1 MKAIVYEN
9 FGDEDVLSL
18 AEVSQPEV
26 RATDLLVRVVAAGVN
41 RADILQRTGRYGTQ
55 TFGESPLLGLE
66 VAGTVVELG
75 ANCDS
80 FKIGDRVMG
89 IVGGG
94 GYAEYARVDG
104 QMAVL
109 VPETMTFL
117 DAAATMESFVTAF
130 EAVSHLAGVKED
142 SSVLIHGAAGGV
154 GSACVQT
161 AVALKAKVYGTAS
174 RERRA
179 DVVCL
184 GAVDVFDY
192 TRDNFEQK
200 IKEVTVGVGVD
211 AIIDFVGG
219 DYLAANIRSL
229 KEGGSLIQVGLMSN
243 RTDASIPLKVLLYN
257 HLRLIGTVMKSRTVD
272 EKRAMVARF
281 RKHLLPLFES
291 NALHPIVN
299 SVFPLA
305 LAADA
310 HRKMQAGGVFGKIV
324 LSIQ

>member
-1 MKAIVYEN
+1 V
-9 FGDEDVLSL
+9 
-18 AEVSQPEV
+18 
-26 RATDLLVRVVAAGVN
+26 
-41 RADILQRTGRYGTQ
+41 
-55 TFGESPLLGLE
+55 E
-66 VAGTVVELG
+66 VAGTVVQLG

-80 FKIGDRVMG
+80 FEIGARVMG

-94 GYAEYARVDG
+94 GYAEYARVDS

-109 VPETMTFL
+109 VPQTMTFV

-142 SSVLIHGAAGGV
+142 SSILIHGAAGGV

-161 AVALKAKVYGTAS
+161 AVALRANVYGAAS
-174 RERRA
+174 TLRAA
-179 DVVCL
+179 DVVRL

-192 TRDNFEQK
+192 ARDDFEQK
-200 IKEVTVGVGVD
+200 IKEATNGVGVD

-229 KEGGSLIQVGLMSN
+229 KEGGSLVQVGLMSN
-243 RTDASIPLKVLLYN
+243 KTDASITLDVLLYN
-257 HLRLIGTVMKSRTVD
+257 HLKFISTVMKSRTID

-291 NALHPIVN
+291 GALRPIIKG
-299 SVFPLA
+299 VFPLA
-305 LAADA
+305 LAAEA
-310 HRKMQAGGVFGKIV
+310 HRKMQAGGGFGKIV
-324 LSIQ
+324 LWT